1 MHTHEPVPGAIAA
14 HASARRRSSRLLC
27 AAGTTLFAALGLVAF
42 ATGARGGDD
51 EPTKGHSMDVPKVI
65 ESFSAAWPAD
75 RTDFRQSHDDS
86 WKTYG
91 TALRD
96 LVASNDV
103 VAVSKGLG
111 DENQQVRAL
120 SARALGFLG
129 DASAVPSLVKALE
142 EDAWPTVRLLAADSL
157 GMIRT
162 DEALAALAAAAKT
175 EKTGDVLLHV
185 GIASRRE
192 SAPGDEPR
200 KAVISLDPKSFDQAK
215 VGEAAPAFD
224 LRTPAGKRIALSD
237 FKGKSGVV
245 LLFLYGDG

>member
-1 MHTHEPVPGAIAA
+1 M
-14 HASARRRSSRLLC
+14 RRTVQLL
-27 AAGTTLFAALGLVAF
+27 TTLVAILGVVLVGTLTRA
-42 ATGARGGDD
+42 DD
-51 EPTKGHSMDVPKVI
+51 DKPGKEPAMDVPRVLQ
-65 ESFSAAWPAD
+65 EFSAAWPAD
-75 RTDFRQSHDDS
+75 RKDYRRPDDDS
-86 WKTYG
+86 WKVYG

-111 DENQQVRAL
+111 DANQQVRAL

-129 DASAVPSLVKALE
+129 DASAVPSLTKALE
-142 EDAWPTVRLLAADSL
+142 ADVWPTVRLLAADAL

-162 DEALAALAAAAKT
+162 KEALAALAAASKT
-175 EKTGDVLLHV
+175 EKSGDVLLHV
-185 GIASRRE
+185 GIASRRDA
-192 SAPGDEPR
+192 APGDEPR
-200 KAVISLDPKSFDQAK
+200 RAVLSLEPKSFDLAK